1 MINHPLS
8 AVSNITATE
17 YQPEGGTALWD
28 VIGNMIEI
36 AGQRFDN
43 AANPPRVL
51 IVIITDGEETSSTRY
66 SLPHVRE
73 MITRRQR
80 ACGWSFIII
89 APNAASLAFKLGIP
103 VTHARNWKSDPDAI
117 TGLLERVGKTI
128 SAYKLGDKKAM
139 LRLSE

>member
-1 MINHPLS
+1 
-8 AVSNITATE
+8 
-17 YQPEGGTALWD
+17 
-28 VIGNMIEI
+28 MIEI

-51 IVIITDGEETSSTRY
+51 IVIITDGEKTSSTRY

-89 APNAASLAFKLGIP
+89 APNVASLAFKLGIP

>member
-1 MINHPLS
+1 M
-8 AVSNITATE
+8 
-17 YQPEGGTALWD
+17 W
-28 VIGNMIEI
+28 
-36 AGQRFDN
+36 R
-43 AANPPRVL
+43 
-51 IVIITDGEETSSTRY
+51 
-66 SLPHVRE
+66 
-73 MITRRQR
+73 
-80 ACGWSFIII
+80 GWSFIII